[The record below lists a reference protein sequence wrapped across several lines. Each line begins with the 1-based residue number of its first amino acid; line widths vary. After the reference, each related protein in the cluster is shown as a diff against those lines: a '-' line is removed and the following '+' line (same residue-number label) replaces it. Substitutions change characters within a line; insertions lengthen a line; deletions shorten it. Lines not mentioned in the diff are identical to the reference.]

1 MSTPEIPQTPA
12 NDPADP
18 TPPVP
23 EPNPEEA
30 AAQQAAAEA
39 AAAAA
44 ALNDQIRALA
54 TEIAN
59 QAILAFDPATIRK
72 GEVISIQGGAPPTI
86 TVTISGAE
94 TVEVP
99 GVRYYEHYV
108 PVVTDTVHLLKQG
121 TDLVAIGKV
130 AGQQSETAFTDVPL
144 VNGFTHNGNG
154 NGNLKVRR
162 IWDNGLWRVQMQGAV
177 NVPAGQAVLC
187 TNLDAKYRPTSV
199 TRRTVLCARSADG
212 AVSVKADIEGG
223 TITLVGRTTAPA
235 SKDPGD
241 TNSTTLD
248 ENAHQHTGTT
258 SVASP
263 GDSSHQH
270 SSHEHVIPAV
280 TAGPSEHNHSGAV
293 STVSHQHG
301 THNHTGT
308 TNVESLSLSTHNH
321 GTHEHGIDTVFH
333 THGSHNHTMP
343 SHAHDVDEPVWVSF
357 NDVGYFL

>member
-30 AAQQAAAEA
+30 AAQQAAQEKA
-39 AAAAA
+39 AAEA
-44 ALNDQIRALA
+44 ALNDQIRSLA
-54 TEIAN
+54 AEIAS

-72 GEVISIQGGAPPTI
+72 GTVISIQGGAPPTI

-94 TVEVP
+94 TVEVS

-108 PVVTDTVHLLKQG
+108 PEVADTVHLLKQG
-121 TDLVAIGKV
+121 TDLVAIGKI
-130 AGQQSETAFTDVPL
+130 AGQQSETSFTTVTL
-144 VNGFTHNGNG
+144 QSGFTHNGNG
-154 NGNLKVRR
+154 NGDLMVRR
-162 IWDNGLWRVQMQGAV
+162 VWDNGLWKVQFQGGV
-177 NVPAGQAVLC
+177 NRSSGTVVAVLD
-187 TNLDAKYRPTSV
+187 TKYRPV
-199 TRRTVLCARSADG
+199 TCNRRTVALARTANGG
-212 AVSVKADIEGG
+212 ANILKADIQADGSIE
-223 TITLVGRTTAPA
+223 LVGMTTAPE

-280 TAGPSEHNHSGAV
+280 NAGPSEHNHSGAV
-293 STVSHQHG
+293 STVSHSHG

-308 TNVESLSLSTHNH
+308 TNVESLSVSTHNH

-333 THGSHNHTMP
+333 THGSHIHTMP
-343 SHAHDVDEPVWVSF
+343 SHAHDVQEPTWVSF
-357 NDVGYFL
+357 NGVEYFL